1 MLCSRGHC
9 KSRWCPQ
16 TCPIESTAVE
26 GCSILDS
33 KPTPPFR
40 RWTLPFESCFLLLNG
55 SHLNCS
61 VLSEIFLEVE
71 MSTIWWH
78 SKKLQPPLLLGYI
91 CSKWRHVAHGTPK
104 LWTTFSLQIR
114 KSPKTVEGGRVDH
127 ASFAKDWLARAH
139 PYPLRVSL
147 DIDAETLRRI
157 MCAILPSAHRLQIL
171 ELDLPLTHRRPL
183 VDFPAM
189 SMPLLER
196 LKLSINLS
204 DYSKD
209 AELWEGRTT
218 AFTAAPRLTIA
229 TLSFSDLLSS
239 NILLPWWQLTSLD
252 ISAMDDCSADI
263 CLNAFIQCTNL
274 VDCTLKMYV
283 WEFREDMQQ
292 LPFVVLPHLQN
303 SM

>member
-1 MLCSRGHC
+1 M
-9 KSRWCPQ
+9 
-16 TCPIESTAVE
+16 
-26 GCSILDS
+26 
-33 KPTPPFR
+33 
-40 RWTLPFESCFLLLNG
+40 
-55 SHLNCS
+55 
-61 VLSEIFLEVE
+61 
-71 MSTIWWH
+71 
-78 SKKLQPPLLLGYI
+78 
-91 CSKWRHVAHGTPK
+91 HGTPK

-147 DIDAETLRRI
+147 DVDAETLRRI
-157 MCAILPSAHRLQIL
+157 MCAILPSAYRLQIL

-209 AELWEGRTT
+209 AEPWEGRTT
-218 AFTAAPRLTIA
+218 AFTVAPRLTIA

>member
-1 MLCSRGHC
+1 M
-9 KSRWCPQ
+9 
-16 TCPIESTAVE
+16 
-26 GCSILDS
+26 DS

-40 RWTLPFESCFLLLNG
+40 RWTLPFEACFLLLNG
-55 SHLNCS
+55 SHLNCCQRF
-61 VLSEIFLEVE
+61 FLKLKCQR
-71 MSTIWWH
+71 SGGPWH
-78 SKKLQPPLLLGYI
+78 SKKLQPPLLLGHI

-171 ELDLPLTHRRPL
+171 ELALPLTHRRPL

-263 CLNAFIQCTNL
+263 CLDAFIQCTNL
-274 VDCTLKMYV
+274 VDCTLKMYYGSF
-283 WEFREDMQQ
+283 ERICNKFRSSFS
-292 LPFVVLPHLQN
+292 PICKN